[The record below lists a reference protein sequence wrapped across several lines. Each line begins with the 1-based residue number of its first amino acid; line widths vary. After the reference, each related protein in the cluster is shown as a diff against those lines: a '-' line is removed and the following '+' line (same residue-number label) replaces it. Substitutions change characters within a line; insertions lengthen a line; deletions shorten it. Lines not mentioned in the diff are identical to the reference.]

1 MPKALEPDLARLYH
15 LNSSTTRSKTPNL
28 DLDESRRPAKRRLD
42 PGAERLP
49 LPGRDFDLAAPL
61 GATLAARRSRRDLQL
76 SPLPLETLGRLLFLS
91 FGIAGRR
98 ELAGFPMLDRPFPS
112 AGGLY
117 PLELY
122 VVAQEVT
129 DLPDGI
135 YHYDPWT
142 HELARRRGGRFHT
155 QLAGM
160 AFGQEVIGRAN
171 LVLCLTAIFARTT
184 WKYGQR
190 GYRYVLFEAGH
201 VNHNFYLI
209 ATALGLSGFAVGGFF
224 DREVSGLLEL
234 QAEEEDPLYLFC
246 AGQEGG

>member
-1 MPKALEPDLARLYH
+1 MPRILEPDLARLYH
-15 LNSSTTRSKTPNL
+15 LNSSNTRSTVPDL
-28 DLDESRRPAKRRLD
+28 DLDESRRPARRRLD
-42 PGAERLP
+42 PGLERIS
-49 LPGRDFDLAAPL
+49 LPGRGFDVSAPL

-76 SPLPLETLGRLLFLS
+76 SPLPLETVGRLLYMS
-91 FGIAGRR
+91 FGIEGWR
-98 ELAGFPMLDRPFPS
+98 ELAGSTMPERPFPS

-129 DLPDGI
+129 GLPDGI
-135 YHYDPWT
+135 YHYDPWA
-142 HELARRRGGRFHT
+142 HELARRRSGRFHE

-160 AFGQEVIGRAN
+160 AFGQEVIRNAN
-171 LVLCLTAIFARTT
+171 LVLCLTAIFERTT

-201 VNHNFYLI
+201 VSHNLYLI

-224 DREVSGLLEL
+224 DQEVSRLLDL
-234 QAEEEDPLYLFC
+234 PSGEEDPLYLFC
-246 AGQEGG
+246 AGQEGR